1 MRHRLAAVIGL
12 VLFAA
17 LPAGAAEPLRVTV
30 DKAHLMR
37 LDNDAGIVIVAD
49 PTVADVVLE
58 SPRLLFIVGRAPGE
72 TNLYILDGD
81 GGEIVHTDLVVVPN
95 ADREVTLDRNTVE
108 ATFSCAPRCAQ
119 IATPGAAEEVAGAAE
134 GAEEEASTADE
145 SAEAG
150 G

>member
-1 MRHRLAAVIGL
+1 MRRSLAAVIGL

-17 LPAGAAEPLRVTV
+17 LPAGADGLLSVTI

-37 LDNDAGIVIVAD
+37 LDKDASTIMVGD

-58 SPRLLFIVGRAPGE
+58 SPRLVLIVGIAPGE
-72 TNLYILDGD
+72 TNLYILDGE
-81 GGEIVHTDLVVVPN
+81 GAEIVHTDLLVVPN
-95 ADREVTLDRNTVE
+95 ANREVALDRNIVE
-108 ATFSCAPRCAQ
+108 VTFSCAPRCAR
-119 IATPGAAEEVAGAAE
+119 IATPGVTEE
-134 GAEEEASTADE
+134 GALEEASTADE

>member
-72 TNLYILDGD
+72 TNLYILDVD
-81 GGEIVHTDLVVVPN
+81 GGEIVRTDLVVVPN

-108 ATFSCAPRCAQ
+108 ATFSCAPRCAR
-119 IATPGAAEEVAGAAE
+119 IATPGAAEGAA
-134 GAEEEASTADE
+134 AEEASTADE

>member
-1 MRHRLAAVIGL
+1 MRRRLAAIIGL
-12 VLFAA
+12 ALFAA

-37 LDNDAGIVIVAD
+37 LDSDAGIIMVAD

-81 GGEIVHTDLVVVPN
+81 GAEILHTDVVVVPN

-119 IATPGAAEEVAGAAE
+119 TTEPDAAAAAAPAG
-134 GAEEEASTADE
+134 S
-145 SAEAG
+145 G

>member
-1 MRHRLAAVIGL
+1 MRRRLAAVIGL

-17 LPAGAAEPLRVTV
+17 LPAVAAEPLRVTV

-37 LDNDAGIVIVAD
+37 LDIDAAIIMIAD

-58 SPRLLFIVGRAPGE
+58 SPRTLFIVGRAPGE
-72 TNLYILDGD
+72 TNLYVLDVD
-81 GGEIVHTDLVVVPN
+81 GAEIVHTDVVVVPN
-95 ADREVTLDRNTVE
+95 ADREVTLDRNTVA

-119 IATPGAAEEVAGAAE
+119 AAEPDAAAAAAPE
-134 GAEEEASTADE
+134 PEPEPEPAATE
-145 SAEAG
+145 SG

>member
-17 LPAGAAEPLRVTV
+17 LPAGAAEPLRLTV
-30 DKAHLMR
+30 DKARLLHL
-37 LDNDAGIVIVAD
+37 DTDAGTIMVAD

-72 TNLYILDGD
+72 TNLYILDDD
-81 GGEIVHTDLVVVPN
+81 GAEILHTDLVVVPN
-95 ADREVTLDRNTVE
+95 DDREVTLDRNTVE
-108 ATFSCAPRCAQ
+108 VTFSCAPRCAQ
-119 IATPGAAEEVAGAAE
+119 TAEPGAAAA
-134 GAEEEASTADE
+134 AAPAPAPAAT
-145 SAEAG
+145 EAG